1 MNNHLEI
8 DHSEQFPTL
17 VNAPIVEAILH
28 WQAVATTSYF
38 DGDYIAELAA
48 EFPQYE
54 VHLQH
59 NLTTGIQDSDK
70 GITINHSNV
79 VQGARILKKNQ
90 SGEIEFACQF
100 LRNGIIFSKL
110 APYYDW
116 NTFLTQAKEI
126 WKHFEAVAKPSEI
139 SQLATRYISQIPINS
154 AQDSDQYTGSNCAPL
169 STLGLS
175 ANSFYH
181 QDSFVLRNNPYGI
194 NVVRAAQTS
203 PDGKNSLVIDIS
215 AYTTTKLT
223 NIENTDPVISDLR
236 YIKNKVFFSLMTN
249 PEQNFGGTS

>member
-8 DHSEQFPTL
+8 DHNEHFPTL
-17 VNAPIVEAILH
+17 VNAPIVEAILN
-28 WQAVATTSYF
+28 WQAAATTSFF
-38 DGDYIAELAA
+38 DGEYIAALTA

-54 VHLQH
+54 IHPQH
-59 NLTTGIQDSDK
+59 NLTTGVQGSDK

-79 VQGARILKKNQ
+79 VQGARILKKNE
-90 SGEIEFACQF
+90 SGAVEFACQF

-116 NTFLTQAKEI
+116 NSFLTQAKEM
-126 WKHFEAVAKPSEI
+126 WKHFESVAKPSEI
-139 SQLATRYISQIPINS
+139 SQLATRYISQIPIDS
-154 AQDSDQYTGSNCAPL
+154 AQDSDKYTGTNCAPL

-175 ANSFYH
+175 ASNFYH
-181 QDSFVLRNNPYGI
+181 QDTFMLGNYPYGI

-203 PDGKNSLVIDIS
+203 ADGKNSLIVDIS

-223 NIENTDPVISDLR
+223 DIENTDTVISDLR
-236 YIKNKVFFSLMTN
+236 YIKNKVFFSLMTDA
-249 PEQNFGGTS
+249 EQNFGGSS